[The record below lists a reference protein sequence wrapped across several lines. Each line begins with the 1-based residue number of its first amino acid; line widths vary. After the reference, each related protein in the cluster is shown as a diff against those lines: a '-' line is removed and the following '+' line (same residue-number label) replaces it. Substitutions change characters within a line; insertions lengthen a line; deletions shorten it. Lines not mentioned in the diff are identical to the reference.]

1 MAEKII
7 LRCTQCGVFV
17 ETNDSTMVQ
26 HLIKGLESFAV
37 FYGSE
42 VILIEVSDEKL
53 SSGNRQLLEHLVTNQ
68 EQLRVIDKALA
79 KGVLEIAADGRL
91 RQLKGSKTL
100 LAYFIGRLWAYDE
113 IYIEKFSKEK
123 CWKLC
128 AQFPDKLVE
137 QLFVEKGLRSLRK
150 NRRDKPIPQGH
161 ELIDE
166 LFV

>member
-1 MAEKII
+1 MAEKIF
-7 LRCTQCGVFV
+7 LRRTENGVFV
-17 ETNDSTMVQ
+17 ETNDPTKVQ
-26 HLIKGLESFAV
+26 HLINGVVSFSV
-37 FYGSE
+37 FCGSE
-42 VILIEVSDEKL
+42 VVMLEVSGEKL

-79 KGVLEIAADGRL
+79 EGVLGIAADGRL
-91 RQLKGSKTL
+91 RHLKGTKTL

-113 IYIEKFSKEK
+113 IYIDMVSKEK

-128 AQFPDKLVE
+128 AQFPDKLVG

-161 ELIDE
+161 KLIDE
-166 LFV
+166 LFD